1 MRYNHYSR
9 SPQRHCPPLQT
20 QWSCCARSRRPAF
33 HENSNVAPAS
43 VHWRTPSF
51 GLRLASKSSL
61 KTIRFLIF
69 MQRKRFGPGVLK
81 DVQTVFDRYDSEQK
95 SYLTRRELKLC
106 MIACLGF
113 KPPKVSGPG

>member
-1 MRYNHYSR
+1 MKAAMSR
-9 SPQRHCPPLQT
+9 PLACT
-20 QWSCCARSRRPAF
+20 GGRRLLVCGS
-33 HENSNVAPAS
+33 HLEKLS
-43 VHWRTPSF
+43 V
-51 GLRLASKSSL
+51 
-61 KTIRFLIF
+61 FLIF

>member
-1 MRYNHYSR
+1 
-9 SPQRHCPPLQT
+9 
-20 QWSCCARSRRPAF
+20 
-33 HENSNVAPAS
+33 
-43 VHWRTPSF
+43 
-51 GLRLASKSSL
+51 
-61 KTIRFLIF
+61 